1 MSAKVTAKAV
11 SQVSEQLPSFI
22 GEDFPLYEK
31 FVKNYF
37 EFLETIVV
45 PYGIVTGYEDAYTF
59 TVGETVTG
67 QTSGATA
74 VVKGTG
80 ANSGLNKLF
89 LEPTNTLDFAA
100 EETII
105 GSSSSAYGSVTS
117 VTRNPVNA
125 LKLFSTLI
133 DPNQTSD
140 GVLEFFKKEFYPN
153 IRKSASTDLR
163 KFIQHLKDFYRSMG
177 RKKLPEV
184 LLLKPGSGPDQG
196 GQR

>member
-1 MSAKVTAKAV
+1 MSAKVTATV

-45 PYGIVTGYEDAYTF
+45 PYGIVTGYEEDYTF

-74 VVKGTG
+74 VETTG

-89 LEPTNTLDFAA
+89 LDPTNDLDFAD
-100 EETII
+100 EET
-105 GSSSSAYGSVTS
+105 
-117 VTRNPVNA
+117 
-125 LKLFSTLI
+125 LI
-133 DPNQTSD
+133 
-140 GVLEFFKKEFYPN
+140 E
-153 IRKSASTDLR
+153 
-163 KFIQHLKDFYRSMG
+163 HLVHM
-177 RKKLPEV
+177 EV
-184 LLLKPGSGPDQG
+184 LHQSHEILSMHSNFF
-196 GQR
+196 RH

>member
-45 PYGIVTGYEDAYTF
+45 PYGIVTGYETAYTF

-74 VVKGTG
+74 VVKATG

-89 LEPTNTLDFAA
+89 LDPTNDLDFAD
-100 EETII
+100 EETLI
-105 GSSSSAYGSVTS
+105 GSTSGAYGSVTS

-125 LKLFSTLI
+125 LKLF
-133 DPNQTSD
+133 TS
-140 GVLEFFKKEFYPN
+140 
-153 IRKSASTDLR
+153 
-163 KFIQHLKDFYRSMG
+163 
-177 RKKLPEV
+177 
-184 LLLKPGSGPDQG
+184 
-196 GQR
+196 

>member
-22 GEDFPLYEK
+22 GEDIPLYEK

-80 ANSGLNKLF
+80 ANSGLNL
-89 LEPTNTLDFAA
+89 
-100 EETII
+100 
-105 GSSSSAYGSVTS
+105 S
-117 VTRNPVNA
+117 
-125 LKLFSTLI
+125 LI
-133 DPNQTSD
+133 H
-140 GVLEFFKKEFYPN
+140 
-153 IRKSASTDLR
+153 I
-163 KFIQHLKDFYRSMG
+163 
-177 RKKLPEV
+177 
-184 LLLKPGSGPDQG
+184 
-196 GQR
+196 